1 MSLRHESEGK
11 CLGLTRRWMEKCWKW
26 RAGPQGL
33 YPGTEGVG
41 GLELQP
47 PRLGGGSDGVAG
59 RWEKGVLSLG

>member
-1 MSLRHESEGK
+1 
-11 CLGLTRRWMEKCWKW
+11 MEKCWKW